1 MSGTA
6 ASRYEALCPTRQHY
20 IDRAE
25 KHARVTI
32 PALFPDKEFSPSSH
46 LYTPYQ
52 SVGAR
57 GVNNLASKLLLSLF
71 PPNSVFFKLSVDEL
85 TLEKMTGSP
94 GFRAEVD
101 KSLGKVERKVLN
113 ELETSPARAGIFE
126 ALKQNIVAGN
136 VLLHVKNAQ
145 ELRVFPLRHYV
156 VKRSPEGTVLEIIVE
171 ERIAEAALP
180 DEVLAILQAKGQSQ
194 DPSAYSLPSDN
205 SPKIEDRSAQA
216 THCVYT
222 YVRLEKGTYY
232 QHQEISG
239 ELIPG
244 TEATYPADKNPW
256 LALRFTKVDGQDY
269 GRAYVEEYYGDL
281 WTLECLMEALT
292 SAATVLSKVI
302 FFVDPTGTVEPKS
315 LAEAEGGD
323 VLEGKKEDVTVL
335 QVEKSHDLSFAKA
348 MADEIIQRLSFAFL
362 LNTAIQRNGERVTA
376 EEIRYM
382 ARELEDVLG
391 GTYSV
396 LSQEFQL
403 PFVKRLLTDLAKRG
417 EIPHLPKEIQPL
429 ITTGISALGRGHDI
443 DKLDAFLQ
451 GAQAALGPQLLA
463 QWVNVG
469 DYLKRRATA
478 LSIDDDGLIKTQE
491 QVTQEMQQAQL
502 AALGPQLVQG
512 GSQLAKTAMEQHA
525 NGGSQQQAA
534 GPR

>member
-1 MSGTA
+1 MNGTVA
-6 ASRYEALCPTRQHY
+6 ARYAALVPIRQHF

-32 PALFPDKEFSPSSH
+32 PALFPERDFTSSSE

-57 GVNNLASKLLLSLF
+57 GINNLASKLLLSLF
-71 PPNSVFFKLSVDEL
+71 PPNSTFFKLSVDEL
-85 TLEKMTGSP
+85 TLEKMTGQA
-94 GFRAEVD
+94 GFRAQVEEG
-101 KSLGKVERKVLN
+101 LGKIERKVLN
-113 ELETSPARAGIFE
+113 DLETSPSRATIFE
-126 ALKQNIVAGN
+126 ALKQLLVSGN
-136 VLLHVKNAQ
+136 DLICVRDSHEVRTFT
-145 ELRVFPLRHYV
+145 LRQYCA
-156 VKRSPEGTVLEIIVE
+156 KRAPEGTVLEIVVE
-171 ERIAEAALP
+171 EKIAEAALP
-180 DEVLAILQAKGQSQ
+180 EVALNILRNKGATA
-194 DPSAYSLPSDN
+194 DTNNYSLPSDTPITDKRDAN
-205 SPKIEDRSAQA
+205 A

-222 YVRLEKGTYY
+222 YVRLAGDMYKE
-232 QHQEISG
+232 HQEIAG
-239 ELIPG
+239 EVIPG
-244 TEATYPADKNPW
+244 TEAEYPKDKSPW
-256 LALRFTKVDGQDY
+256 LVLRFTKIDGQDY

-292 SAATVLSKVI
+292 GAASVLSKVV
-302 FFVDPTGTVEPKS
+302 FFVDPASQTNAND
-315 LAEAEGGD
+315 LAKAETGD
-323 VLEGKKEDVTVL
+323 VIEGKSSDVSVL

-348 MADEIIQRLSFAFL
+348 LADEIIQRLSYAFL

-396 LSQEFQL
+396 MSQEFQL
-403 PFVKRLLTDLAKRG
+403 PFVRRILAVLAKRG

-451 GAQAALGPQLLA
+451 GAQQALGPQVLA
-463 QWVNVG
+463 QWVNIP

-478 LSIDDDGLIKTQE
+478 LSIDMAGLIKTQE
-491 QVTQEMQQAQL
+491 QVTQEQQQAQL
-502 AALGPQLVQG
+502 AQLGPQLVQG
-512 GSQLAKTAMEQHA
+512 GSQLAKTAMEQHGPA
-525 NGGSQQQAA
+525 AQAA
-534 GPR
+534 AR

>member
-6 ASRYEALCPTRQHY
+6 ASRYEALCPTRQHF

-32 PALFPDKEFSPSSH
+32 PALFPERDFTSSSV

-85 TLEKMTGSP
+85 TLEKMTGQE

-101 KSLGKVERKVLN
+101 KSLGKIERKVLN

-180 DEVLAILQAKGQSQ
+180 DEVLDILRRKGESQ
-194 DPSAYSLPSDN
+194 DSSVYSLPSDN
-205 SPKIEDRSAQA
+205 PKIEDRSAQA

-222 YVRLEKGTYY
+222 YVRLENGTYY

-239 ELIPG
+239 ELIPN
-244 TEATYPADKNPW
+244 TEARYPEDKTPW
-256 LALRFTKVDGQDY
+256 LALRFTKIDGQDY

-281 WTLECLMEALT
+281 WTLECLMESLT
-292 SAATVLSKVI
+292 SAASVLSKVV
-302 FFVDPTGTVEPKS
+302 FFTDSAGSVDPKS
-315 LAEAEGGD
+315 LAEAESGD
-323 VLEGKKEDVTVL
+323 VLEGKATDVSVL

-362 LNTAIQRNGERVTA
+362 LNTAIQRAGERVTA

-478 LSIDDDGLIKTQE
+478 LSIDDAGLIKTQE
-491 QVTQEMQQAQL
+491 QVTQEQQYAQL

-525 NGGSQQQAA
+525 NGGSQQAPS
-534 GPR
+534 GR